1 MPLRTARLLPALGA
15 LGCLAYALSPPGAS
29 AAEWSVTPF
38 LREEVGYDDN
48 PRLTRQDHE
57 SVWVNELD
65 LRTALRYRTE
75 LTEATVT
82 PRFRAWRYSAEK
94 DLLDR
99 DDGFLTAAFSHERER
114 WSVTADADLEY
125 RGSRTIDL
133 ETAERAD
140 VNVDTRDRSASL
152 AWRYLLTERDSLE
165 VAASYGD
172 VTYEDTD
179 TTGLRDYRF
188 SSLSLTGSR
197 QMSLRDSISV
207 TVFGS
212 RFETPRS
219 SFTRVDDFDL
229 SLTTTTESETETLGV
244 QAGWGRAWTETLT
257 SSISAGVRR
266 SDIESVTRQLGQVP
280 RQILPGVFV
289 AVPVDQRVSS
299 DESSDGLV
307 LSASLSQ
314 ALERWS
320 WELDYSRQLTPQSN
334 GTEVERDRLQVR
346 LERELQP
353 GLTGFLDG
361 LYYEDGLV
369 GDNVDDDDPRAFA
382 RLNLGLRARL
392 SRFWTLNGNVRLR
405 RNEPRNSDDMA
416 ESNAVFVSVVYN
428 RDRIAW
434 SR

>member
-1 MPLRTARLLPALGA
+1 MPPRTARLLPALGA
-15 LGCLAYALSPPGAS
+15 LGCLAYGLSPPGAG

-48 PRLTRQDHE
+48 PRLTLRDHE

-114 WSVTADADLEY
+114 WSLTADAGLEY

-133 ETAERAD
+133 ETADRAD

-152 AWRYLLTERDSLE
+152 AWRYLLTERDSVE

-197 QMSLRDSISV
+197 QMSLRDSISL

-219 SFTRVDDFDL
+219 SVTQPGLFGPV
-229 SLTTTTESETETLGV
+229 TTFQESETETLGL

-257 SSISAGVRR
+257 SSLSAGVRR
-266 SDIESVTRQLGQVP
+266 SEIESVTRQTGSQLQFVGGRFVVVP
-280 RQILPGVFV
+280 FDTGDIR
-289 AVPVDQRVSS
+289 D

-307 LSASLSQ
+307 LAASLSQ

-320 WELDYSRQLTPQSN
+320 WEVDYSRQLTPQSN

-405 RNEPRNSDDMA
+405 RNEPRNSDDRV

>member
-1 MPLRTARLLPALGA
+1 
-15 LGCLAYALSPPGAS
+15 
-29 AAEWSVTPF
+29 
-38 LREEVGYDDN
+38 
-48 PRLTRQDHE
+48 
-57 SVWVNELD
+57 
-65 LRTALRYRTE
+65 
-75 LTEATVT
+75 
-82 PRFRAWRYSAEK
+82 
-94 DLLDR
+94 
-99 DDGFLTAAFSHERER
+99 
-114 WSVTADADLEY
+114 
-125 RGSRTIDL
+125 
-133 ETAERAD
+133 
-140 VNVDTRDRSASL
+140 
-152 AWRYLLTERDSLE
+152 
-165 VAASYGD
+165 
-172 VTYEDTD
+172 
-179 TTGLRDYRF
+179 
-188 SSLSLTGSR
+188 
-197 QMSLRDSISV
+197 
-207 TVFGS
+207 
-212 RFETPRS
+212 
-219 SFTRVDDFDL
+219 
-229 SLTTTTESETETLGV
+229 V

-257 SSISAGVRR
+257 SSLSAGVRR
-266 SDIESVTRQLGQVP
+266 SDIESVTRQTGTQVVLDPNLGLVLRP
-280 RQILPGVFV
+280 FDTGDIRE
-289 AVPVDQRVSS
+289 

>member
-1 MPLRTARLLPALGA
+1 
-15 LGCLAYALSPPGAS
+15 
-29 AAEWSVTPF
+29 
-38 LREEVGYDDN
+38 
-48 PRLTRQDHE
+48 
-57 SVWVNELD
+57 
-65 LRTALRYRTE
+65 
-75 LTEATVT
+75 
-82 PRFRAWRYSAEK
+82 
-94 DLLDR
+94 
-99 DDGFLTAAFSHERER
+99 
-114 WSVTADADLEY
+114 
-125 RGSRTIDL
+125 
-133 ETAERAD
+133 
-140 VNVDTRDRSASL
+140 
-152 AWRYLLTERDSLE
+152 
-165 VAASYGD
+165 
-172 VTYEDTD
+172 
-179 TTGLRDYRF
+179 
-188 SSLSLTGSR
+188 
-197 QMSLRDSISV
+197 MSLRDSISV

-405 RNEPRNSDDMA
+405 RNEPRNSDDRA